1 MNMKN
6 AGLFLLGIC
15 FWCCATTKNREVT
28 ASSGNTTLVTQNE
41 RIAFYNVE
49 NLFDTIDQLMTKD
62 EDFTPSA
69 KQNWN
74 TPRYLQK
81 LNHVAQ
87 VITALEFPFVMGLC
101 EVENKQVIQ
110 DLLREKSLADKQYD
124 IVHYESTDERGID
137 CALIYQK
144 SKLSILDSKPIRI
157 SFPEAIAKSGDGYTY
172 TTRDILRVDTKM
184 NNGEKVTFF
193 VNHWPSRGRDGQE
206 KSEARRVFV
215 ASVLKKEVDELR
227 KSNAQANIVI
237 MGDLNDET
245 DNISLTQ
252 TLQTKSPTEATS
264 STLVDWMIPKDQAGE
279 GSYNYKGSWNMLDH
293 IISTPNFVSSNSKLV
308 LSEATLFK
316 EDFIMYLDK
325 KSNQM
330 LPSHTYVGDKYYGGY
345 SDHLPVFI
353 KLRIQN

>member
-1 MNMKN
+1 MKN
-6 AGLFLLGIC
+6 AGLFLLAIC
-15 FWCCATTKNREVT
+15 FWCCATTKNRDASTSASNAAQVT
-28 ASSGNTTLVTQNE
+28 YKE

-49 NLFDTIDQLMTKD
+49 NLFDTIDQPMTKD

-74 TPRYLQK
+74 TPKYLQK
-81 LNHVAQ
+81 MNHLAQ

-101 EVENKQVIQ
+101 EVENKQVLT
-110 DLLREKSLADKQYD
+110 DLLKEKALTDKNYG
-124 IVHYESTDERGID
+124 IVHYESSDERGID

-144 SKLSILDSKPIRI
+144 SKVTIMDSKPIRI
-157 SFPEAIAKSGDGYTY
+157 AFPEAIAKSGDGYTY

-184 NNGEKVTFF
+184 TNGAKVTFF

-215 ASVLKKEVDELR
+215 AGELRKEVDGIQMADP
-227 KSNAQANIVI
+227 KSNIVI

-245 DNISLTQ
+245 DNISMTQ
-252 TLQTKSPTEATS
+252 TLRTNSPAES
-264 STLVDWMIPKDQAGE
+264 STASLVDWMIPKDQAGE
-279 GSYNYKGSWNMLDH
+279 GTYNYKGTWNMLDH
-293 IISTPNFVSSNSKLV
+293 IISSPNLAQPTSKVS
-308 LSEATLFK
+308 LSEPVIFK

-345 SDHLPVFI
+345 SDHLPVYI
-353 KLRIQN
+353 KLSVQK

>member
-1 MNMKN
+1 MRN
-6 AGLFLLGIC
+6 AGLILLGIC
-15 FWCCATTKNREVT
+15 LWSCVTPKTRKLNASASTATKVT
-28 ASSGNTTLVTQNE
+28 YQE

-49 NLFDTIDQLMTKD
+49 NLFDTIDQPATKD
-62 EDFTPSA
+62 EDFTPSS

-74 TPRYLQK
+74 TPKYQQK
-81 LNHVAQ
+81 LNHLAQ
-87 VITALEFPFVMGLC
+87 VITALEFPFVVGLC

-110 DLLREKSLADKQYD
+110 DLLREKSLADKNYD
-124 IVHYESTDERGID
+124 IVHYESSDERGID

-144 SKLSILDSKPIRI
+144 SKVNVIDSKPLRI
-157 SFPEAIAKSGDGYTY
+157 TFPAAISKSGDGYTY

-184 NNGEKVTFF
+184 KNGEQVTFF

-215 ASVLKKEVDELR
+215 ASVLKKEVDDIR
-227 KSNAQANIVI
+227 KSNDQANILI

-279 GSYNYKGSWNMLDH
+279 GSYNYKGVWNMLDH
-293 IISTPNFVSSNSKLV
+293 IISTSNLAASASKLFM
-308 LSEATLFK
+308 SEPTLFK
-316 EDFIMYLDK
+316 EDFILYLDK
-325 KSNQM
+325 KSNQK

-353 KLRIQN
+353 KLSIQD